1 MLKKKVSLIAATFL
15 ILGSAL
21 FFPQFSHAE
30 VPDGKVSGRLAFH
43 TFAESQDKKG
53 PSAVSRFFDRYFS
66 KDDEGPDSMQ
76 ETGWFVG
83 PMFLLYH
90 SDMSPF
96 SPMTSDRG
104 LDSFSESTFLYGIM
118 GGFIRGD
125 WRFGALYL
133 SGGHA
138 TKDLVSKQTR
148 EASISFYG
156 GGLFFEYNREIWT
169 EKDLRYPARIPYF
182 REGWLV
188 GLMAGIG
195 RLDLEA
201 KGDDLGPRGKWLV
214 EEQLLVLYPYLGLWV
229 SPVYDWLWIQ
239 FDVGYMYYNVDPSD
253 DKYINAGR
261 EMVDSEFTGGIQVG
275 LKITL
280 GDNPNTR
287 SRMGTGPGF

>member
-1 MLKKKVSLIAATFL
+1 LAATF
-15 ILGSAL
+15 IALGAAL
-21 FFPQFSHAE
+21 LFPNSGHAE
-30 VPDGKVSGRLAFH
+30 DAEGRLAGRLAYH
-43 TFAESQDKKG
+43 TSAAQEDEDG

-66 KDDEGPDSMQ
+66 KDDEGPDSIR

-118 GGFIRGD
+118 GGFIRGNF
-125 WRFGALYL
+125 RFGALYL
-133 SGGHA
+133 SGGHS
-138 TKDLVSKQTR
+138 TKDLVGKQVR

-156 GGLFFEYNREIWT
+156 GGVFFEYNREIWT
-169 EKDLRYPARIPYF
+169 EQDLRYPARIPYF

-188 GLMAGIG
+188 GLMAGMG
-195 RLDLEA
+195 QLAMEA

-214 EEQLLVLYPYLGLWV
+214 EEQLLVLYPYVGLWT
-229 SPVYDWLWIQ
+229 SPIYDWLWIQ
-239 FDVGYMYYNVDPSD
+239 LDVGYMYYSLDPSD

-287 SRMGTGPGF
+287 SPLGTGPGF